1 MKEFSY
7 EGTLQGRIVNDTVD
21 ADNIDQAERQL
32 KRLRIK
38 VQKIKASPKPL
49 LSRKKVKNVELLQF
63 TKKLATMV
71 KAGLP
76 VLETIGILKNQ
87 TKTWWFRQ
95 ILKNIYKN
103 IYQGNTIFSAFSNH
117 PTVFDNIYLNMIGAG
132 EQSGALDDFLTKLAE
147 MIEKKEKIIKGLK
160 KAFTYPVIV
169 VVIALGISVFML
181 MKVIPIFQEMYDGM
195 GVDLPGFTQLLID
208 ISEFLRTPSEGGVFF
223 VLCIAFFIGF
233 RTSINKSYF
242 VRKKW
247 HALTLKI
254 PLFGPLILKSAMAN
268 LSLVKANLLRAGVPV
283 VRVLEIC
290 TQASNNVV
298 IQEGV
303 ENVKREVLTGQ
314 ELSTL
319 FGRNPLFPQELP
331 QLMAVGERTGQ
342 LDEMLSSIANFYE
355 EEFDS
360 AVATLS
366 AAIEPIM
373 IVLVGGIVATLL
385 LGMYMPIFS
394 AGDMFS
400 Q

>member
-7 EGTLQGRIVNDTVD
+7 EGTLQGRIINDTVD

-38 VQKIKASPKPL
+38 VQKIKAVPKPL

-87 TKTWWFRQ
+87 TKTWWFKQ
-95 ILKNIYKN
+95 VLKDIYKN
-103 IYQGNTIFSAFSNH
+103 LSEGNTIFSAFSNH
-117 PTVFDNIYLNMIGAG
+117 PKVFDNIYLNMIGAG

-181 MKVIPIFQEMYDGM
+181 MKVIPIFQEMYAGM

-208 ISEFLRTPSEGGVFF
+208 ISEFLRTPSKGGVFF
-223 VLCIAFFIGF
+223 VLSTAFFIGF

-247 HALTLKI
+247 HALTLKL

-268 LSLVKANLLRAGVPV
+268 LSLVMANLLRAGVPV

-290 TQASNNVV
+290 TKASNNVL

-314 ELSTL
+314 ELSSL

-360 AVATLS
+360 AVAALS

>member
-7 EGTLQGRIVNDTVD
+7 EGIFQGRIVNDTVD

-38 VQKIKASPKPL
+38 VQKIKAVPKPL

-63 TKKLATMV
+63 TKKLSTMV
-71 KAGLP
+71 RAGLP
-76 VLETIGILKNQ
+76 VVETIGILKNQ

-95 ILKNIYKN
+95 VLKDIYKN
-103 IYQGNTIFSAFSNH
+103 LSEGNTIFSAFSNH
-117 PTVFDNIYLNMIGAG
+117 PKVFDNIYLNMIGAG

-223 VLCIAFFIGF
+223 VLSIAFFIGF

-268 LSLVKANLLRAGVPV
+268 LSLVMANLLKAGVPV

-290 TQASNNVV
+290 TKASNNVL

-360 AVATLS
+360 AVAALS

-385 LGMYMPIFS
+385 LGMYLPIFS

>member
-7 EGTLQGRIVNDTVD
+7 EGILQGRIVNDTVD

-95 ILKNIYKN
+95 VLKDIYKN
-103 IYQGNTIFSAFSNH
+103 LSEGNTIFSAFSNH

-169 VVIALGISVFML
+169 VVIAFGISVFML
-181 MKVIPIFQEMYDGM
+181 MKVIPIFQEMYAGM

-208 ISEFLRTPSEGGVFF
+208 ISEFLRTPSKGGVFF
-223 VLCIAFFIGF
+223 VLSTAFFIGF

-268 LSLVKANLLRAGVPV
+268 LSLVMANLLRAGVPV

-314 ELSTL
+314 ELSSL

-355 EEFDS
+355 EEFDG

-385 LGMYMPIFS
+385 LGMYLPIFS

>member
-1 MKEFSY
+1 MKEFIY
-7 EGTLQGRIVNDTVD
+7 EGILQGRIVNDTVD

-38 VQKIKASPKPL
+38 VQKIKAVPKPL
-49 LSRKKVKNVELLQF
+49 LSRKKVKNVELLHF

-87 TKTWWFRQ
+87 TKTWYFRQ
-95 ILKNIYKN
+95 VLKDIYKN
-103 IYQGNTIFSAFSNH
+103 LSEGNTIFSAFSNH
-117 PTVFDNIYLNMIGAG
+117 PKVFDNIYLNMIGAG

-181 MKVIPIFQEMYDGM
+181 MKVIPIFQEMYAGM

-208 ISEFLRTPSEGGVFF
+208 ISEFLRNPAKGGTLF
-223 VLCIAFFIGF
+223 VLSFAFFIGF
-233 RTSINKSYF
+233 RTSIKKSYF

-247 HALTLKI
+247 HALTLKL

-268 LSLVKANLLRAGVPV
+268 LSLVMANLLKAGVPV

-355 EEFDS
+355 EEFDG

-385 LGMYMPIFS
+385 LGMYLPIFS

>member
-7 EGTLQGRIVNDTVD
+7 EGILQGRIVNDTVD

-38 VQKIKASPKPL
+38 IQKIKAIPKPL

-95 ILKNIYKN
+95 VLKDIYKN
-103 IYQGNTIFSAFSNH
+103 LSEGNTIFSAFSNH
-117 PTVFDNIYLNMIGAG
+117 PKVFDNIYLNMIGAG

-181 MKVIPIFQEMYDGM
+181 MKVIPIFQEMYAGM

-208 ISEFLRTPSEGGVFF
+208 ISEFLRDPLRGGTLF
-223 VLCIAFFIGF
+223 VLSFAFFIGF
-233 RTSINKSYF
+233 RTSIKKSYF

-247 HALTLKI
+247 HALTLKL

-268 LSLVKANLLRAGVPV
+268 LSLVMANLLKAGVPV

-290 TQASNNVV
+290 TKASNNVL

-314 ELSTL
+314 ELSSL
-319 FGRNPLFPQELP
+319 FGRNPLFPQELS

>member
-38 VQKIKASPKPL
+38 IQKIKAIPKPL

-87 TKTWWFRQ
+87 TKTWYFRQ
-95 ILKNIYKN
+95 VLKDIYKN
-103 IYQGNTIFSAFSNH
+103 LSEGNTIFSAFSNH

-132 EQSGALDDFLTKLAE
+132 EQSGALDDFLIKLAE

-181 MKVIPIFQEMYDGM
+181 MKVIPIFQEMYAGM

-223 VLCIAFFIGF
+223 VLSIAFFIGF

-247 HALTLKI
+247 HTLTLKL

-268 LSLVKANLLRAGVPV
+268 LSLVMANLLKAGVPV

-314 ELSTL
+314 ELSIL
-319 FGRNPLFPQELP
+319 FGRNPLFPQELS

>member
-1 MKEFSY
+1 
-7 EGTLQGRIVNDTVD
+7 
-21 ADNIDQAERQL
+21 
-32 KRLRIK
+32 
-38 VQKIKASPKPL
+38 
-49 LSRKKVKNVELLQF
+49 
-63 TKKLATMV
+63 
-71 KAGLP
+71 
-76 VLETIGILKNQ
+76 
-87 TKTWWFRQ
+87 
-95 ILKNIYKN
+95 
-103 IYQGNTIFSAFSNH
+103 
-117 PTVFDNIYLNMIGAG
+117 
-132 EQSGALDDFLTKLAE
+132 
-147 MIEKKEKIIKGLK
+147 
-160 KAFTYPVIV
+160 
-169 VVIALGISVFML
+169 
-181 MKVIPIFQEMYDGM
+181 
-195 GVDLPGFTQLLID
+195 
-208 ISEFLRTPSEGGVFF
+208 
-223 VLCIAFFIGF
+223 
-233 RTSINKSYF
+233 
-242 VRKKW
+242 
-247 HALTLKI
+247 
-254 PLFGPLILKSAMAN
+254 MAN
-268 LSLVKANLLRAGVPV
+268 LLKAGVPV

-355 EEFDS
+355 EEFDN

>member
-1 MKEFSY
+1 MKEFIY
-7 EGTLQGRIVNDTVD
+7 EGILQGRIVNDTVD

-38 VQKIKASPKPL
+38 VQKIKAVPKPL
-49 LSRKKVKNVELLQF
+49 LSRKKVKNVELLHF

-71 KAGLP
+71 QAGLP

-87 TKTWWFRQ
+87 AKTWWFRQ
-95 ILKNIYKN
+95 VLKDIYKN
-103 IYQGNTIFSAFSNH
+103 LSEGNTIFSAFSNH
-117 PTVFDNIYLNMIGAG
+117 PKVFDNIYLNMIGAG

-223 VLCIAFFIGF
+223 VLSIAFFIGF

-268 LSLVKANLLRAGVPV
+268 LSLVMANLLKAGVPV

-290 TQASNNVV
+290 TQASNNVL

-360 AVATLS
+360 AVGALS

-385 LGMYMPIFS
+385 LGMYLPIFS